1 MPTTPRRSN
10 VRTHTLETGLPN
22 GSRAV
27 AVAAKHLRSGGMCS
41 DSPPLTSPPRP
52 RSQGSLHESLRPA
65 ATGQRPTRSRQLRY
79 VTPQLNIL
87 PDQGR
92 AAKKKSL
99 LQVAPLETGQGSVSG
114 LPSIQEGK
122 DRRNSL
128 RLDDIAAGQEFNN
141 NSSISRERP
150 DSTCIAAWRM
160 ETKDNASHALRSLKG
175 RNCLLWIVVVCR

>member
-52 RSQGSLHESLRPA
+52 RSQGSLHESLRHA

-92 AAKKKSL
+92 AAKKAFRKLRPWKRVKAPSA
-99 LQVAPLETGQGSVSG
+99 VAPAF
-114 LPSIQEGK
+114 K
-122 DRRNSL
+122 
-128 RLDDIAAGQEFNN
+128 
-141 NSSISRERP
+141 
-150 DSTCIAAWRM
+150 
-160 ETKDNASHALRSLKG
+160 KG
-175 RNCLLWIVVVCR
+175 RIDAIAFGMTI